1 MQEAPVVEEDAEKKY
16 PSGSRVL
23 RIAQQGDITMTEYD
37 LVISSLS
44 LPLIPAIVKSIAAAS
59 PGKVIGLVQKFLFR
73 AKVRIV
79 LVVNKLMN
87 ECRMHDRKP
96 MEISIQCYIC
106 ASRGGWSRCPR
117 IKRIKKD

>member
-1 MQEAPVVEEDAEKKY
+1 MQEASVVEEDAEKKY

-23 RIAQQGDITMTEYD
+23 LIAQQGDITMTEYD

-44 LPLIPAIVKSIAAAS
+44 LPLIPVIVKSIAAANT
-59 PGKVIGLVQKFLFR
+59 GKVIGLVRKFLFR

-79 LVVNKLMN
+79 LVVNKSMN

-117 IKRIKKD
+117 FKRIKND

>member
-1 MQEAPVVEEDAEKKY
+1 MQEASVVEEDAEKKY

-44 LPLIPAIVKSIAAAS
+44 LPLIPVIVKSIAAANT
-59 PGKVIGLVQKFLFR
+59 GKVIGLVRKFLFR

-79 LVVNKLMN
+79 LGVNKLMN

-117 IKRIKKD
+117 FKRIKKD